1 MHKNNKFCVLTLIV
15 FSFISRKKM
24 KREELLQYL
33 DDYLMVSKYRDYA
46 PNGLQ
51 VEGSVEI
58 KKIVTGVTASQALIE
73 AAIQENADALLV
85 HHGYFW
91 KGEPQQ
97 IVGMKQRRI
106 KALLMNNINLMGYHL
121 PLDGHPHVGNNVQ
134 LGEKLGL
141 INVRCVEGI
150 EQDLIWQ
157 GELSKP
163 RSVDDF
169 SAQIEKVLHRK
180 PLHLGD
186 KTKQIT
192 SVAWCTGGAQDYLDV
207 AVTLGVDA
215 FISGEVSERT
225 YHNAVEQG
233 IHYFAA
239 GHHATERY
247 GIEALGK
254 HLQQEFGL
262 EHKFVDIDNPV

>member
-1 MHKNNKFCVLTLIV
+1 
-15 FSFISRKKM
+15 M
-24 KREELLQYL
+24 KREALLNYL

-51 VEGSVEI
+51 VEGQSEI
-58 KKIVTGVTASQALIE
+58 RKIVTGVTASQALIN
-73 AAIQENADALLV
+73 AAIKENADALLV

-106 KALLMNNINLMGYHL
+106 KALLISDINLMGYHL
-121 PLDGHPHVGNNVQ
+121 PLDGHPEVGNNVQ
-134 LGEKLGL
+134 LAEKLGL
-141 INVRCVEGI
+141 VNVKCVEGV
-150 EQDLIWQ
+150 EQDLICQ
-157 GELSKP
+157 GELPQPLSAAE
-163 RSVDDF
+163 F
-169 SAQIEKVLHRK
+169 SAQMSVVLNRN
-180 PLHLGD
+180 PLHIGD
-186 KTKQIT
+186 KTKLIST
-192 SVAWCTGGAQDYLDV
+192 VAWCTGGAQDYLNI

-225 YHNAVEQG
+225 FHNAVEQS

-247 GIEALGK
+247 GIEALGE
-254 HLQQEFGL
+254 HLQEKFGL
-262 EHKFVDIDNPV
+262 EHKFIDIDNPI